1 MSGFM
6 CRHYDQAMREE
17 FRSWLQ
23 SEQPDVVVADMVTL
37 AAVAPARDCG
47 VPVILNVPGPLELF
61 KNMSISLVLMLCT
74 MSFLN
79 TRSFTDTRIM
89 LQALRA
95 YELVQSQRA

>member
-1 MSGFM
+1 
-6 CRHYDQAMREE
+6 MREE

-37 AAVAPARDCG
+37 AAVEPARECG
-47 VPVILNVPGPLELF
+47 IPVILNVPGPLELF
-61 KNMSISLVLMLCT
+61 KNMGISLVLMLCAI
-74 MSFLN
+74 SFLK

-95 YELVQSQRA
+95 SRS